1 MPNSTTIAPAVK
13 TVNRQVQVASSY
25 HVAEFKTTK
34 CLKVLRFLFPSEEWS
49 ADKLHKKVRASNNG
63 YSLPNACIHYSGQ
76 PSGLG
81 TEHLW
86 KVSVSHLLMQKFM
99 EADRQAEDEI
109 ILQSQ
114 TYPKL
119 WNGLTLRSP
128 AEEMVAEALQRKGV
142 LFFGNAKSRLF
153 NKTSKVYETLET
165 DFLVMHKGKLRVL
178 EVDGQNYH
186 QNFGSDYKRDRTF
199 AREGIETSRFTGNE
213 CLSNP
218 NAVVEEFLG
227 LF

>member
-49 ADKLHKKVRASNNG
+49 ADKLHKEVRASKNG
-63 YSLPNACIHYSGQ
+63 YSLPDACIHYSGQ

-86 KVSVSHLLMQKFM
+86 KVSVSHLLVQRFA

-153 NKTSKVYETLET
+153 NKTSKAYETLET

-213 CLSNP
+213 CLNNP